1 MRSRLFVAGFQ
12 SLALFISVA
21 GIASAASNPDNK
33 TPTAAGKAAWDKAA
47 AAKYLDSRE
56 VWWQAWPPAQ
66 KDHETVC
73 VSCHTN
79 VPYALARP
87 ALRSQPATAAKRAQ
101 SAPASRATAL

>member
-1 MRSRLFVAGFQ
+1 MSRRANAIGIQILAMLLCAGEIT
-12 SLALFISVA
+12 STAITPDA
-21 GIASAASNPDNK
+21 KTAASTNA
-33 TPTAAGKAAWDKAA
+33 TWDKAA

-73 VSCHTN
+73 ISCHTN

-87 ALRSQPATAAKRAQ
+87 LLRKSLGEQQP
-101 SAPASRATAL
+101 SEPE